1 MWSEEAFDEEMETG
15 TVGGG
20 MGREQK
26 RLEDAREDMT
36 REALKD
42 ALRELTHDG
51 VPCNGM
57 SGPSMDQEMPTVYI
71 EDPVALRRLQYL
83 DRLTE
88 RMLDIQKQKDAA
100 DWLTCMFYN
109 TTDMHHRYGQLN
121 HIRRLVLFQNENS
134 PVSDRLPPQV
144 LRSVAV
150 ICLPKNW
157 WSDMEAAF
165 GDSWCDYE
173 SYLHSG
179 GGEHWEPEKPCKMK
193 KYEEDFFILWAIINL
208 TTVRNWYFSTNG
220 ERGPVI
226 AEPVRQE
233 QFLMRGH
240 DAHMPE
246 SIAAMLHKAIRGEYS
261 LPGLSTVVSRAHTK
275 YSIYIKV

>member
-1 MWSEEAFDEEMETG
+1 MWSEEAFEEEEMAAG

-20 MGREQK
+20 VGREQK
-26 RLEDAREDMT
+26 RLEAAREDMT

-42 ALRELTHDG
+42 ALRELTRDG
-51 VPCNGM
+51 VPCCPDG
-57 SGPSMDQEMPTVYI
+57 SSEDQEMPTVYI
-71 EDPVALRRLQYL
+71 EDPVALQRLQHL
-83 DRLTE
+83 DKLSQ
-88 RMLDIQKQKDAA
+88 RMLEIQRQKEAA

-109 TTDMHHRYGQLN
+109 TTDMHHRYGQMN

-134 PVSDRLPPQV
+134 PASDRLPPQV

-150 ICLPKNW
+150 LCLPKNW
-157 WSDMEAAF
+157 WSEMEAAF

-173 SYLHSG
+173 AYLHSG
-179 GGEHWEPEKPCKMK
+179 GEQWEPEKPCKMK
-193 KYEEDFFILWAIINL
+193 KYEEDFFILWAIVNL
-208 TTVRNWYFSTNG
+208 TAVRNWYFSVNG
-220 ERGPVI
+220 ERGPII

-233 QFLMRGH
+233 QFLLRGH

-246 SIAAMLHKAIRGEYS
+246 SIAVLLQKAIRGEYS
-261 LPGLSTVVSRAHTK
+261 LPGLATVVSRAHSK